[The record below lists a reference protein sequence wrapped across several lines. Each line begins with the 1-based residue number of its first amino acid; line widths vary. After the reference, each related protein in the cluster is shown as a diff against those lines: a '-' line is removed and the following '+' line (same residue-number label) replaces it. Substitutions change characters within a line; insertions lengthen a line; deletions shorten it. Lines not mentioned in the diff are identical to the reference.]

1 MGRVE
6 IIHLVHGWGTV
17 PADGSSGLT
26 VHTSL
31 LSALQTRAERNDGMS
46 PPYDY
51 WLIDDSK
58 VAEPHAGG
66 RIIGTTADI
75 SVVDKKVLRMSQL
88 SYDHVTD
95 PNTPTKP
102 ISFTR

>member
-6 IIHLVHGWGTV
+6 IINLVHGWGTV

-46 PPYDY
+46 PPYDF
-51 WLIDDSK
+51 WLIDGSK
-58 VAEPHAGG
+58 VAEPHARG
-66 RIIGTTADI
+66 RIVGTTADI
-75 SVVDKKVLRMSQL
+75 PVVDKKFLRMSQI
-88 SYDHVTD
+88 SYDHLTD
-95 PNTPTKP
+95 PNTPTQS